1 MTFDTAWGSYPDGAV
16 AEMVLEVATLSVVGG
31 GADRAEE
38 SEEGTPPEEGSVPTA
53 RKLPAYAAETL

>member
-1 MTFDTAWGSYPDGAV
+1 MAMTFDTAWGSYPDGAV

-38 SEEGTPPEEGSVPTA
+38 SEEGP
-53 RKLPAYAAETL
+53 